1 MSSKKFTAK
10 EIKKIARS
18 YIFGKNMTY
27 KKLAEMYGC
36 SDSKI
41 SYMMNYDLMDISKI
55 LFILVDKKAQ
65 HNKKKVR
72 KMLTMK
78 KKEINKK

>member
-1 MSSKKFTAK
+1 MGSKKFTDK
-10 EIKKIARS
+10 DIKRIARQ

-41 SYMMNYDLMDISKI
+41 SHMMNYELEEVSKI
-55 LFILVDKKAQ
+55 LFTLVEKKAE
-65 HNKKKVR
+65 HNKKKAR

-78 KKEINKK
+78 KK

>member
-1 MSSKKFTAK
+1 MGSKKFTN
-10 EIKKIARS
+10 EDIKKIARR

-41 SYMMNYDLMDISKI
+41 SHMMNHELEEISKI
-55 LFILVDKKAQ
+55 LFILVEKKAE
-65 HNKKKVR
+65 HNKKKAR

-78 KKEINKK
+78 KK

>member
-1 MSSKKFTAK
+1 MSSKKFTAI

-27 KKLAEMYGC
+27 KKLAEMHGC

-41 SYMMNYDLMDISKI
+41 SYMMNHELLDISRI

-65 HNKKKVR
+65 YNKKKVR

-78 KKEINKK
+78 KK

>member
-41 SYMMNYDLMDISKI
+41 SYMMNYDLMNISKI

-78 KKEINKK
+78 KK

>member
-1 MSSKKFTAK
+1 MGTNLGNKKFTDK

-27 KKLAEMYGC
+27 KKLSEMYGC

-41 SYMMNYDLMDISKI
+41 SYMMNHDLLDISRI

-65 HNKKKVR
+65 YNKKKAR
-72 KMLTMK
+72 KMLAMK
-78 KKEINKK
+78 KK

>member
-1 MSSKKFTAK
+1 MGTNLGNKKFTDK

-41 SYMMNYDLMDISKI
+41 SHMMNHELEEISKI
-55 LFILVDKKAQ
+55 LFILVEKKAER
-65 HNKKKVR
+65 NKKKAR

-78 KKEINKK
+78 KK

>member
-41 SYMMNYDLMDISKI
+41 SFMMNHDLLDISKI
-55 LFILVDKKAQ
+55 LFILVEKKAQ
-65 HNKKKVR
+65 YNKKKAR
-72 KMLTMK
+72 KMLAMK
-78 KKEINKK
+78 KK

>member
-1 MSSKKFTAK
+1 MGTNLGNKKFTDK
-10 EIKKIARS
+10 EIKKIART

-27 KKLAEMYGC
+27 KKLAEIYGC

-41 SYMMNYDLMDISKI
+41 SYMMNHDLLDISRI

-65 HNKKKVR
+65 YNKKKVR
-72 KMLTMK
+72 KMLAMK
-78 KKEINKK
+78 KK